1 MAQGLKAITL
11 NQFLR
16 QDSVLLLQL
25 VLGPTMRIFHPQGIS
40 LSRDMGIPPTKG
52 AIMSPIMQQ
61 GLVMG
66 AEMMR
71 ILLMTTTSS
80 AEYLEAGTWVCC
92 FRSRESEPSR
102 DVTCQWSQEDLYH
115 RPCASPVCTTTAAKG
130 KKLTDIA
137 VGKRNYLLNLP
148 SLESSTE
155 DRHARVSLSISRWH
169 PGGNQ

>member
-11 NQFLR
+11 SQFLR

-71 ILLMTTTSS
+71 ILLMDNNK
-80 AEYLEAGTWVCC
+80 
-92 FRSRESEPSR
+92 FSRIPGSGNLGMLLQEPGIRTLPGCILSVVPR
-102 DVTCQWSQEDLYH
+102 RPISQTL
-115 RPCASPVCTTTAAKG
+115 RQ
-130 KKLTDIA
+130 
-137 VGKRNYLLNLP
+137 P
-148 SLESSTE
+148 SVHHHCS
-155 DRHARVSLSISRWH
+155 DR
-169 PGGNQ
+169 